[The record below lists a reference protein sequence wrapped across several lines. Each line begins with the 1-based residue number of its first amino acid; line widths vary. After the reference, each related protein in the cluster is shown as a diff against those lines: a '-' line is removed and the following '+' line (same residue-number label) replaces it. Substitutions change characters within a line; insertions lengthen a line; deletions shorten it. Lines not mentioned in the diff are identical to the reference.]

1 MEGLA
6 PIEPLGLLAI
16 FAKASGYAAALLAMG
31 GPLFLVSFRNAPE
44 ATLALARKIAIVAA
58 LVGLAILA
66 VRFGIRAARISGMGF
81 SGAIDPMMLGF
92 VWDSPLGD
100 AALLRGV
107 GQVLVLGL
115 IFKGMIGLGAGLVGA
130 LLIAASYTFVGH
142 SLGDPRWLLASLLTV
157 HLLAAAYWVGAL
169 APLHRAA
176 GSQTGADLLHRF
188 GLIASGT
195 VALLVIVGVTF
206 AWIMVESLSGLV
218 TTAYGWTLLAKV
230 AVVSGLMGLAA
241 LNKLKFVPALA
252 ANHPGATLHLRRS
265 IKVEIIAVVLI
276 LLITAT
282 LTSVTTPPVN
292 L

>member
-6 PIEPLGLLAI
+6 PIEPLGLFAI
-16 FAKASGYAAALLAMG
+16 FVKALGYAAALLAMG
-31 GPLFLVSFRNAPE
+31 GSLFLVSFRNAPE
-44 ATLALARKIAIVAA
+44 ATLRLARKIAIIAA
-58 LVGLAILA
+58 LAGLAILA

-81 SGAIDPMMLGF
+81 NGAIDPMMLGF
-92 VWDSPLGD
+92 VWNSPLGN
-100 AALLRGV
+100 AALLRGL
-107 GQVLVLGL
+107 GEVLVFGL
-115 IFKGMIGLGAGLVGA
+115 ILRGAVGLGAGLVGT

-142 SLGDPRWLLASLLTV
+142 SLGDPRWILASLLTI
-157 HLLAAAYWVGAL
+157 HLLAAAFWVGGL
-169 APLHRAA
+169 APLHREAA
-176 GSQTGADLLHRF
+176 GPAGAALLHRF
-188 GLIASGT
+188 GLIASAT

-206 AWIMVESLSGLV
+206 AWLMVESVTGLV

-252 ANHPGATLHLRRS
+252 ADHSGSTLHLRRS
-265 IKVEIIAVVLI
+265 IKLEMIAVAII